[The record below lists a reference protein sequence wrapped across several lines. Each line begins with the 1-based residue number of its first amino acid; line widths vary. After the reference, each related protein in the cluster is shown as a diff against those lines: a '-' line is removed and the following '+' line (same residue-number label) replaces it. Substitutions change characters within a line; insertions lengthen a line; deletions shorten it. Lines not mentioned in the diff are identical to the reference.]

1 VVTFASPQGRWL
13 LLATILGSGL
23 AGIDATVVNVAL
35 PAIGESFDASFTTLQ
50 WTVTAYSLTL
60 AAFILLG
67 GGLGD
72 RLGRRRVF
80 VVGVVW
86 FAVASLL
93 CGIAPSAGVL
103 VAARAL
109 QGIGAALLTPGSLA
123 MLQASFVQED
133 RARAIGAWSGLG
145 GVATAIGPF
154 LGGWLVDVA
163 SWRWVFF
170 INVPLAALVVWIASR
185 HVPET
190 RDSSA
195 DQHLDPA
202 GAVLGAVT
210 LGGLSYALIEAGSG
224 GGLALPAGIVGVL
237 AGIAFVVVERRV
249 AHPML
254 PPEVF
259 RSAQFTAANVVTF
272 VVYAAIGVV
281 FFLLVIQLQVV
292 AGYGPV
298 AAGTAL
304 LPITAVML
312 ALSSRS
318 GQLAARI
325 GPRLQM
331 AVGPLVCALGLLL
344 LLRIGPD
351 ASYAGDVVPAV
362 VVIGLGLATMV
373 APLTAT
379 ALASAPD
386 EHAGLAS
393 GVNNAVARTGGLVAV
408 AGIPT
413 LAGLD
418 GQVYAD
424 PAAFADGFTVAVWV
438 CVGLMV
444 LGGLLAAL
452 LIRNTVLAE
461 AGPVAEPVALRQL
474 SHCGVG
480 APPLA
485 TCCDETG
492 QTDCEQHATTAAREA
507 G

>member
-1 VVTFASPQGRWL
+1 MTFTSPQGRWL
-13 LLATILGSGL
+13 LLAAILGSGL

-35 PAIGESFDASFTTLQ
+35 PAIGKSFDASFTTLQ
-50 WTVTAYSLTL
+50 WTVTAYAFTL

-109 QGIGAALLTPGSLA
+109 QGLGAALLTPGSLA

-190 RDSSA
+190 LDSAA
-195 DQHLDPA
+195 DPHLDPA
-202 GAVLGAVT
+202 GAVLGAVA
-210 LGGLSYALIEAGSG
+210 LGGISYALIEAGSG
-224 GGLALPAGIVGVL
+224 GGLALPAGIVGLL

-318 GQLAARI
+318 GELAARI

-331 AVGPLVCALGLLL
+331 AAGPLVCAVGLLL
-344 LLRIGPD
+344 LLRIGPG

-362 VVIGLGLATMV
+362 VVVGLGLATMV

-424 PAAFADGFTVAVWV
+424 PAAFADGFTTAVWV
-438 CVGLMV
+438 CAGLMV
-444 LGGLLAAL
+444 LGGVLAAL
-452 LIRNTVLAE
+452 LIRNTVLEETA
-461 AGPVAEPVALRQL
+461 PVTEPVHLKQL

-485 TCCDETG
+485 TCCDQSG
-492 QTDCEQHATTAAREA
+492 QTDCEQHATAAREA